1 MASSIVNIVM
11 DCENPWELAQFWSMV
26 LDRPVHPDNEPS
38 DEIVGIVIDP
48 QTGGELEFQ
57 RVAERKITKNRQH
70 ICLWPDDRSRDEEV
84 DRLLAA
90 GAALVQD
97 HRQPDGLGWV
107 VLADPAGN
115 EFCILRSQAERAAT
129 D

>member
-1 MASSIVNIVM
+1 
-11 DCENPWELAQFWSMV
+11 
-26 LDRPVHPDNEPS
+26 
-38 DEIVGIVIDP
+38 
-48 QTGGELEFQ
+48 
-57 RVAERKITKNRQH
+57 